1 MNRFKGLSRYLF
13 CIVVLLIAF
22 GVYGL
27 RLINWQVINGAYWL
41 GVSTRTN
48 TSSVKMTAARG
59 EILDRN
65 GSALAVN
72 KTVYA
77 IVFDKVAMTKDTQNK
92 TILQLVSLL
101 QKRGEAWI
109 DELPIQVTAA
119 GAYEFIPGRDKDVA
133 ALIKHLRLNNY
144 ATAEQCILQMK
155 KDYDCDGYSP
165 NQTRAIVS
173 VRYNMA
179 ISGFSISTPY
189 TFATGV
195 SADTVGIISENT
207 LNLPGATVEVT
218 TVRDYPDGTVAP
230 HVLGTLGAIS
240 QEEYAEEK
248 KQGNTYSLDN
258 LGGYAYNDSIGK
270 SGIES
275 YFEKYLRGTNGLKV
289 IETTRTG
296 AVASSTVTQSP
307 VAGDSIYLT
316 IDKNLQ
322 KVAQVSLAN
331 NVKNAQDEGKRSGG
345 KGADC
350 VAGGAV
356 VLNVKDFSV
365 LAAATFPN
373 YDLNQYNS
381 NPSYVSGLFQ
391 DKTKPMYDRALVGSF
406 MPGSSF
412 KPVVASAA
420 LQEGY
425 INASSTVTCH
435 RVYTF
440 WKDYQPTCMGYHGT
454 INVVT
459 ALQKSCNIFFYDT
472 GRRMGID
479 TLDLYAKRFGLGQKT
494 GIEINEGAG
503 VLSSP
508 QVRVNAGGVWNGG
521 DVVQAAIGQADNS
534 FTPLQL
540 ATYVATLVNDGT
552 RMKTHLISKV
562 TDYNREKTVM
572 QNDPNAPTVVDHV
585 GVSKENLDIVKRGM
599 RAVAGPGGTASSFTN
614 YGVAVAGKTGTAQVP
629 PHSDNVVFVGFAPY
643 DKPEIA
649 VAVVLEYGAYGKYST
664 AVARDLFDAY
674 FFGKTVDASGN
685 LVFPA
690 KQESTTSGTSSG
702 ASSSSSASSGAAQP
716 GSSSSGSASSNTG
729 NSAG

>member
-1 MNRFKGLSRYLF
+1 MNRFKGLSRYIF
-13 CIVVLLIAF
+13 CIVVIMAAF
-22 GVYGL
+22 AVYGL
-27 RLINWQVINGAYWL
+27 RLIDWQIINGAYWL
-41 GVSTRTN
+41 NVSTRTN

-65 GSALAVN
+65 GNALAVN

-77 IVFDKVAMTKDTQNK
+77 IVFDKSAMTKDTQNK

-101 QKRGEAWI
+101 EKRGETWV
-109 DELPIQVTAA
+109 DELPIQVTAT
-119 GAYEFIPGRDKDVA
+119 GAYEYITSRQSEVD
-133 ALIKHLRLNNY
+133 ALKKNLFRGNTY
-144 ATAEQCILQMK
+144 VTAEQCILELQRK
-155 KDYDCDGYSP
+155 YECEGYSP
-165 NQTRAIVS
+165 NQTRAILS
-173 VRYNMA
+173 VRYNMEL
-179 ISGFSISTPY
+179 SGFSVSTPY

-195 SADTVGIISENT
+195 SSDTVGIISENAQ
-207 LNLPGATVEVT
+207 NLPGATVEVT

-270 SGIES
+270 SGVES

-296 AVASSTVTQSP
+296 AVASSTVTQAP

-322 KVAQVSLAN
+322 RVAQVSLAN
-331 NVKNAQDEGKRSGG
+331 NVKGAQNEGKSGG
-345 KGADC
+345 SKGGADC

-365 LAAATFPN
+365 LAAATFPS

-420 LQEGY
+420 LQEGV
-425 INASSTVTCH
+425 INSSSTVTCH

-440 WKDYQPTCMGYHGT
+440 WNDYQPTCMGYHGT

-472 GRRMGID
+472 GRRLGID

-508 QVRVNAGGVWNGG
+508 QVRVAAGGVWNGG

-540 ATYVATLVNDGT
+540 ATYVSTLVNDGT
-552 RMKTHLISKV
+552 RLKTHLIGKI
-562 TDYNREKTVM
+562 TDYNRDKVIM
-572 QNDPNAPTVVDHV
+572 QNDPNSPTVVDHV
-585 GVSKENLDIVKRGM
+585 GVSKENLETVKKGM
-599 RAVAGPGGTASSFTN
+599 RAVTSVGGTASSFAN
-614 YGVAVAGKTGTAQVP
+614 YGIAVAGKTGTAQVP

-649 VAVVLEYGAYGKYST
+649 VAVVLEYGAYSKYST

-690 KQESTTSGTSSG
+690 KEESTSSGISSGTGTSSGTSSG
-702 ASSSSSASSGAAQP
+702 VSS
-716 GSSSSGSASSNTG
+716 T
-729 NSAG
+729 AG

>member
-1 MNRFKGLSRYLF
+1 MNRFKGLSRYIF
-13 CIVVLLIAF
+13 CIVVIMAAF
-22 GVYGL
+22 AVYGL
-27 RLINWQVINGAYWL
+27 RLIDWQIINGAYWL
-41 GVSTRTN
+41 NVSTRTN

-65 GSALAVN
+65 GNALAVN

-77 IVFDKVAMTKDTQNK
+77 IVFDKSAMTKDTQNK

-101 QKRGEAWI
+101 QKRGETWV
-109 DELPIQVTAA
+109 DELPIQVTAT
-119 GAYEFIPGRDKDVA
+119 GAYEYITSRQSEVD
-133 ALIKHLRLNNY
+133 ALKKNLFRGNTY
-144 ATAEQCILQMK
+144 VTAEQCILELQRK
-155 KDYDCDGYSP
+155 YECEGYSP
-165 NQTRAIVS
+165 NQTRAILS
-173 VRYNMA
+173 VRYNMEL
-179 ISGFSISTPY
+179 SGFSVSTPY
-189 TFATGV
+189 TFATGI
-195 SADTVGIISENT
+195 SSDTVGIISENAQ
-207 LNLPGATVEVT
+207 NLPGATVEVT

-270 SGIES
+270 SGVES

-296 AVASSTVTQSP
+296 AVASSTVTQAP

-322 KVAQVSLAN
+322 RVAQVSLAN
-331 NVKNAQDEGKRSGG
+331 NVKGAQNEGKSGG
-345 KGADC
+345 SKGGADC

-365 LAAATFPN
+365 LAAATFPS

-420 LQEGY
+420 LQEGV
-425 INASSTVTCH
+425 INSSSTVTCH

-440 WKDYQPTCMGYHGT
+440 WNDYQPTCMGYHGT

-472 GRRMGID
+472 GRRLGID

-508 QVRVNAGGVWNGG
+508 QVRVAAGGVWNGG

-540 ATYVATLVNDGT
+540 ATYVSTLVNDGT
-552 RMKTHLISKV
+552 RLKTHLIGKI
-562 TDYNREKTVM
+562 TDYNRDKVIM
-572 QNDPNAPTVVDHV
+572 QNDPNSPTVVDHV
-585 GVSKENLDIVKRGM
+585 GVSKENLETVKKGM
-599 RAVAGPGGTASSFTN
+599 RAVTSVGGTASSFAN
-614 YGVAVAGKTGTAQVP
+614 YGIAVAGKTGTAQVP

-649 VAVVLEYGAYGKYST
+649 VAVVLEYGAYSKYST

-685 LVFPA
+685 LVFPE
-690 KQESTTSGTSSG
+690 KEESTSSGTSSG
-702 ASSSSSASSGAAQP
+702 TASGTGTSSGT
-716 GSSSSGSASSNTG
+716 SSGVSST
-729 NSAG
+729 AG

>member
-1 MNRFKGLSRYLF
+1 MNRFKGLSRYIF
-13 CIVVLLIAF
+13 CIVVIMAAF
-22 GVYGL
+22 AVYGL
-27 RLINWQVINGAYWL
+27 RLIDWQIINGAYWL
-41 GVSTRTN
+41 NVSTRTN

-65 GSALAVN
+65 GNALAVN

-77 IVFDKVAMTKDTQNK
+77 IVFDKSAMTKDTQNK

-101 QKRGEAWI
+101 QKRGETWV
-109 DELPIQVTAA
+109 DELPMQVTAT
-119 GAYEFIPGRDKDVA
+119 GAYEFIPGRDSDVA
-133 ALIKHLRLNNY
+133 ALIKHLRLNTY
-144 ATAEQCILQMK
+144 ATAEQCVLQMK
-155 KDYDCDGYSP
+155 KNYECDGYSP
-165 NQTRAIVS
+165 NQTRAILS
-173 VRYNMA
+173 VRYNMD
-179 ISGFSISTPY
+179 ISGFSVSTPY

-195 SADTVGIISENT
+195 SSDTVGIISENAQ
-207 LNLPGATVEVT
+207 NLPGATVEVT

-270 SGIES
+270 SGVES

-296 AVASSTVTQSP
+296 AVASSTVTQAP

-322 KVAQVSLAN
+322 RVAQVSLAN
-331 NVKNAQDEGKRSGG
+331 NVKGAQNEGKSGG
-345 KGADC
+345 SKGGADC

-365 LAAATFPN
+365 LAAATFPS

-420 LQEGY
+420 LQEGV
-425 INASSTVTCH
+425 INSSSTVTCH

-440 WKDYQPTCMGYHGT
+440 WNDYQPTCMGYHGT

-472 GRRMGID
+472 GRRLGID

-508 QVRVNAGGVWNGG
+508 QVRVAAGGVWNGG

-540 ATYVATLVNDGT
+540 ATYVSTLVNDGT
-552 RMKTHLISKV
+552 RLKTHLIGKI
-562 TDYNREKTVM
+562 TDYNRDKVIM
-572 QNDPNAPTVVDHV
+572 QNDPNSPTVVDHV
-585 GVSKENLDIVKRGM
+585 GVSKENLETVKKGM
-599 RAVAGPGGTASSFTN
+599 RAVTSVGGTASSFAN
-614 YGVAVAGKTGTAQVP
+614 YGIAVAGKTGTAQVP

-643 DKPEIA
+643 DNPEIA
-649 VAVVLEYGAYGKYST
+649 VAVVLEYGAYSKYST

-690 KQESTTSGTSSG
+690 KEESTSSGTSSG
-702 ASSSSSASSGAAQP
+702 TASGTGTSSGT
-716 GSSSSGSASSNTG
+716 SSGVSST
-729 NSAG
+729 AG

>member
-1 MNRFKGLSRYLF
+1 MNRMKGLSRYIF
-13 CIVVLLIAF
+13 CIVVIMAAF
-22 GVYGL
+22 AVYGL
-27 RLINWQVINGAYWL
+27 RLIDWQIINGAYWL
-41 GVSTRTN
+41 NVSTRTN

-65 GSALAVN
+65 GNALAVN

-77 IVFDKVAMTKDTQNK
+77 IVFDKSAMTKDTQNK

-101 QKRGEAWI
+101 QKRGETWV

-119 GAYEFIPGRDKDVA
+119 GAYEYITSRQSEVD
-133 ALIKHLRLNNY
+133 ALKKNLFRGNTY
-144 ATAEQCILQMK
+144 VTAEQCILELQRK
-155 KDYDCDGYSP
+155 YECEGYSP
-165 NQTRAIVS
+165 NQTRAILS
-173 VRYNMA
+173 VRYNMEL
-179 ISGFSISTPY
+179 SGFSVSTPY
-189 TFATGV
+189 TFATGI
-195 SADTVGIISENT
+195 SSDTVGIISENSQ
-207 LNLPGATVEVT
+207 NLPGATVEVT

-270 SGIES
+270 SGVES

-296 AVASSTVTQSP
+296 AVASSTVTQAP

-322 KVAQVSLAN
+322 RVAQVSLAN

-365 LAAATFPN
+365 LAAATFPS

-420 LQEGY
+420 LQEGV
-425 INASSTVTCH
+425 INSSSTVTCH

-440 WKDYQPTCMGYHGT
+440 WNDYQPTCMGYHGT

-472 GRRMGID
+472 GRRLGID

-508 QVRVNAGGVWNGG
+508 QVRVAAGGVWNGG

-540 ATYVATLVNDGT
+540 ATYVSTLVNDGT
-552 RMKTHLISKV
+552 RLKTHLIGKI
-562 TDYNREKTVM
+562 TDYNRDKVIM
-572 QNDPNAPTVVDHV
+572 QNDPNSPTVVDHV
-585 GVSKENLDIVKRGM
+585 GVSKENLETVKKGM
-599 RAVAGPGGTASSFTN
+599 RAVTSVGGTASSFAN
-614 YGVAVAGKTGTAQVP
+614 YGIAVAGKTGTAQVP

-643 DKPEIA
+643 DNPEIA
-649 VAVVLEYGAYGKYST
+649 VAVVLEYGAYSKYST

-690 KQESTTSGTSSG
+690 KEESTSSGTSSG
-702 ASSSSSASSGAAQP
+702 TASGTGTSSGTSL
-716 GSSSSGSASSNTG
+716 GVSST
-729 NSAG
+729 AG

>member
-1 MNRFKGLSRYLF
+1 MNRFKGLSRYIF
-13 CIVVLLIAF
+13 CIVVIMAAF
-22 GVYGL
+22 AVYGL
-27 RLINWQVINGAYWL
+27 RLIDWQIINGAYWL
-41 GVSTRTN
+41 NVSTRTN

-65 GSALAVN
+65 GNALAVN

-77 IVFDKVAMTKDTQNK
+77 IVFDKSAMTKDTQNK

-101 QKRGEAWI
+101 QKRGETWV
-109 DELPIQVTAA
+109 DELPIQVTAT
-119 GAYEFIPGRDKDVA
+119 GAYEYITSRQSEVD
-133 ALIKHLRLNNY
+133 ALKKNLFRGNTY
-144 ATAEQCILQMK
+144 VTAEQCILELQRK
-155 KDYDCDGYSP
+155 YECEGYSP
-165 NQTRAIVS
+165 NQTRAILS
-173 VRYNMA
+173 VRYNMEL
-179 ISGFSISTPY
+179 SGFSVSTPY
-189 TFATGV
+189 TFATGI
-195 SADTVGIISENT
+195 SSDTVGIISENAQ
-207 LNLPGATVEVT
+207 NLPGATVEVT

-270 SGIES
+270 SGVES

-296 AVASSTVTQSP
+296 AVASSTVTQAP

-322 KVAQVSLAN
+322 RVAQVSLAN
-331 NVKNAQDEGKRSGG
+331 NVKGAQNEGKSGG
-345 KGADC
+345 SKGGADC

-365 LAAATFPN
+365 LAAATFPS

-420 LQEGY
+420 LQEGV
-425 INASSTVTCH
+425 INSSSTVTCH

-440 WKDYQPTCMGYHGT
+440 WNDYQPTCMGYHGT

-472 GRRMGID
+472 GRRLGID

-508 QVRVNAGGVWNGG
+508 QVRVAAGGVWNGG

-540 ATYVATLVNDGT
+540 ATYVSTLVNDGT
-552 RMKTHLISKV
+552 RLKTHLIGKI
-562 TDYNREKTVM
+562 TDYNRDKVIM
-572 QNDPNAPTVVDHV
+572 QNDPNSPTVVDHV
-585 GVSKENLDIVKRGM
+585 GVSKENLETIKKGM
-599 RAVAGPGGTASSFTN
+599 RAVTSVGGTASSFAN
-614 YGVAVAGKTGTAQVP
+614 YGIAVAGKTGTAQVP

-649 VAVVLEYGAYGKYST
+649 VAVVLEYGAYSKYST

-685 LVFPA
+685 LVFPE
-690 KQESTTSGTSSG
+690 KEESTSSGTSSG
-702 ASSSSSASSGAAQP
+702 TASGTTTSSGT
-716 GSSSSGSASSNTG
+716 SSGVSST
-729 NSAG
+729 AG

>member
-1 MNRFKGLSRYLF
+1 MNRFKGLSRYIF
-13 CIVVLLIAF
+13 CIVVIMAAF
-22 GVYGL
+22 AVYGL
-27 RLINWQVINGAYWL
+27 RLIDWQIINGAYWL
-41 GVSTRTN
+41 NVSTRTN

-65 GSALAVN
+65 GNALAVN

-77 IVFDKVAMTKDTQNK
+77 IVFDKSAMTKDTQNK

-101 QKRGEAWI
+101 QKRGETWV
-109 DELPIQVTAA
+109 DELPIQVTAT
-119 GAYEFIPGRDKDVA
+119 GAYEYITSRQSEVD
-133 ALIKHLRLNNY
+133 ALKKNLFRGNTY
-144 ATAEQCILQMK
+144 VTAEQCILELQRK
-155 KDYDCDGYSP
+155 YECEGYSP
-165 NQTRAIVS
+165 NQTRAILS
-173 VRYNMA
+173 VRYNMEL
-179 ISGFSISTPY
+179 SGFSVSTPY
-189 TFATGV
+189 TFATGI
-195 SADTVGIISENT
+195 SSDTVGIISENAQ
-207 LNLPGATVEVT
+207 NLPGATVEVT

-270 SGIES
+270 SGVES

-296 AVASSTVTQSP
+296 AVASSTVTQAP

-322 KVAQVSLAN
+322 RVAQVSLAN
-331 NVKNAQDEGKRSGG
+331 NVKGAQNEGKSGG
-345 KGADC
+345 SKGGADC

-365 LAAATFPN
+365 LAAATFPS

-420 LQEGY
+420 LQEGV
-425 INASSTVTCH
+425 INSSSTVTCH

-440 WKDYQPTCMGYHGT
+440 WNDYQPTCMGYHGT

-472 GRRMGID
+472 GRRLGID

-508 QVRVNAGGVWNGG
+508 QVRVAAGGVWNGG

-540 ATYVATLVNDGT
+540 ATYVSTLVNDGT
-552 RMKTHLISKV
+552 RLKTHLIGKI
-562 TDYNREKTVM
+562 TDYNRDKVIM
-572 QNDPNAPTVVDHV
+572 QNDPNSPTVVDHV
-585 GVSKENLDIVKRGM
+585 GVSKENLETVKKGM
-599 RAVAGPGGTASSFTN
+599 RAVTSVGGTASSFAN
-614 YGVAVAGKTGTAQVP
+614 YGIAVAGKTGTAQVP

-649 VAVVLEYGAYGKYST
+649 VAVVLEYGAYSKYST

-685 LVFPA
+685 LVFPE
-690 KQESTTSGTSSG
+690 KEESTSSGTSSG
-702 ASSSSSASSGAAQP
+702 TASGTTTSSGT
-716 GSSSSGSASSNTG
+716 SSGVSST
-729 NSAG
+729 AG

>member
-1 MNRFKGLSRYLF
+1 MNRFKGLSRYIF
-13 CIVVLLIAF
+13 CIVVIMAAF
-22 GVYGL
+22 AVYGL
-27 RLINWQVINGAYWL
+27 RLIDWQIINGAYWL
-41 GVSTRTN
+41 NVSTRTN

-59 EILDRN
+59 EILDRGGN
-65 GSALAVN
+65 ALAVN

-77 IVFDKVAMTKDTQNK
+77 IVFDKSAMTKDTQNK

-101 QKRGEAWI
+101 QKRGETWV
-109 DELPIQVTAA
+109 DELPIQVTAT
-119 GAYEFIPGRDKDVA
+119 GAYEYITSRQSEVD
-133 ALIKHLRLNNY
+133 ALKKNLFRGNTY
-144 ATAEQCILQMK
+144 VTAEQCILELQRK
-155 KDYDCDGYSP
+155 YECEGYSP
-165 NQTRAIVS
+165 NQTRAILS
-173 VRYNMA
+173 VRYNMEL
-179 ISGFSISTPY
+179 SGFSVSTPY
-189 TFATGV
+189 TFATGI
-195 SADTVGIISENT
+195 SSDTVGIISENAQ
-207 LNLPGATVEVT
+207 NLPGATVEVT

-270 SGIES
+270 SGVES

-296 AVASSTVTQSP
+296 AVASSMVTQAP

-322 KVAQVSLAN
+322 RVAQVSLAN
-331 NVKNAQDEGKRSGG
+331 NVKGAQNEGKSGG
-345 KGADC
+345 SKGGADC

-365 LAAATFPN
+365 LAAATFPS

-420 LQEGY
+420 LQEGV
-425 INASSTVTCH
+425 INSSSTVTCH

-440 WKDYQPTCMGYHGT
+440 WNDYQPTCMGYHGT

-472 GRRMGID
+472 GRRLGID

-508 QVRVNAGGVWNGG
+508 QVRVAAGGVWNGG

-540 ATYVATLVNDGT
+540 ATYVSTLVNDGT
-552 RMKTHLISKV
+552 RLKTHLIGKI
-562 TDYNREKTVM
+562 TDYNRDKVIM
-572 QNDPNAPTVVDHV
+572 QNDPNSPTVVDHV
-585 GVSKENLDIVKRGM
+585 GVSKENLETVKKGM
-599 RAVAGPGGTASSFTN
+599 RAVTSVGGTASSFAN
-614 YGVAVAGKTGTAQVP
+614 YGIAVAGKTGTAQVP

-649 VAVVLEYGAYGKYST
+649 VAVVLEYGAYSKYST

-685 LVFPA
+685 LVFPE
-690 KQESTTSGTSSG
+690 KEESTSSGTSSG
-702 ASSSSSASSGAAQP
+702 TASGTGTSSGT
-716 GSSSSGSASSNTG
+716 SSGVSST
-729 NSAG
+729 AG

>member
-1 MNRFKGLSRYLF
+1 MNRFKGLSRYIF
-13 CIVVLLIAF
+13 CIVVIMAAF
-22 GVYGL
+22 AVYGL
-27 RLINWQVINGAYWL
+27 RLIDWQIINGAYWL
-41 GVSTRTN
+41 NVSTRTN

-65 GSALAVN
+65 GNALAVN

-77 IVFDKVAMTKDTQNK
+77 IVFDKSAMTKDTQNK

-101 QKRGEAWI
+101 EKRGETWV
-109 DELPIQVTAA
+109 DELPIQVTAT
-119 GAYEFIPGRDKDVA
+119 GAYEYITSRQSEVD
-133 ALIKHLRLNNY
+133 ALKKNLFRGNTY
-144 ATAEQCILQMK
+144 VTAEQCILELQRK
-155 KDYDCDGYSP
+155 YECEGYSP
-165 NQTRAIVS
+165 NQTRAILS
-173 VRYNMA
+173 VRYNMEL
-179 ISGFSISTPY
+179 SGFSVSTPY
-189 TFATGV
+189 TFATGI
-195 SADTVGIISENT
+195 SSDTVGIISENAQ
-207 LNLPGATVEVT
+207 NLPGATVEVT

-270 SGIES
+270 SGVES

-296 AVASSTVTQSP
+296 AVASSTVTQAP

-322 KVAQVSLAN
+322 RVAQVSLAN
-331 NVKNAQDEGKRSGG
+331 NVKGAQNEGKSGG
-345 KGADC
+345 SKGGADC

-365 LAAATFPN
+365 LAAATFPS

-420 LQEGY
+420 LQEGV
-425 INASSTVTCH
+425 INSSSTVTCH

-440 WKDYQPTCMGYHGT
+440 WNDYQPTCMGYHGT

-472 GRRMGID
+472 GRRLGID

-508 QVRVNAGGVWNGG
+508 QVRVAAGGVWNGG

-540 ATYVATLVNDGT
+540 ATYVSTLVNDGT
-552 RMKTHLISKV
+552 RLKTHLIGKI
-562 TDYNREKTVM
+562 TDYNRDKVIM
-572 QNDPNAPTVVDHV
+572 QNDPNSPTVVDHV
-585 GVSKENLDIVKRGM
+585 GVSKENLETVKKGM
-599 RAVAGPGGTASSFTN
+599 RAVTSVGGTASSFAN
-614 YGVAVAGKTGTAQVP
+614 YGIAVAGKTGTAQVP

-649 VAVVLEYGAYGKYST
+649 VAVVLEYGAYSKYST

-685 LVFPA
+685 LVFPE
-690 KQESTTSGTSSG
+690 KEESTSSGTSSG
-702 ASSSSSASSGAAQP
+702 TASGTGTSSGT
-716 GSSSSGSASSNTG
+716 SSGVSST
-729 NSAG
+729 AG